1 MPKDKIDLSTFLSDD
16 DKLTFDD
23 IEGAHEEL
31 PEEESEEVEEE
42 LEETEEV
49 EEEEESEEKPEEE
62 SEEEEEEKEET
73 KEDKEEKIELSAEV
87 QEVLKQIENEK
98 IVSKGLEVPVKNLQ
112 PKEIIALLNKGLRF
126 YQAMSENAKIKSELI
141 QQTQQLQEA
150 LARVEEYKNQLARQ
164 LEEARSKTTATMPK
178 ELEITEFDDPETRA
192 LKKAAQEQ
200 WKANQELAQK
210 VAIFEQQLQ
219 SSQVQERQKQIIK
232 EIERLLPEYP
242 LASPEEVLAVYA
254 LTNGR
259 FSIEQ
264 IMLESHKQKANPEY
278 VKKILQVSP
287 EIKKA
292 LYDEITKEYL
302 AKSKAAGQKR
312 VGLKTAG
319 ISPAPGLAKK
329 KVKITADNVDEI
341 LHKLLRKVPI
351 S

>member
-1 MPKDKIDLSTFLSDD
+1 MPENKIDLSTFLSDD
-16 DKLTFDD
+16 DDELTLDD
-23 IEGAHEEL
+23 IEGAHEKLPAEE
-31 PEEESEEVEEE
+31 PEEIEEE
-42 LEETEEV
+42 LEETEEAQ
-49 EEEEESEEKPEEE
+49 EEEEEKSEEEPEEAEEEESEE
-62 SEEEEEEKEET
+62 T
-73 KEDKEEKIELSAEV
+73 KEIKEEKIELPAEV
-87 QEVLKQIENEK
+87 REVLKQIKNEK

-112 PKEIIALLNKGLRF
+112 PKEIVALLNKGLRF

-219 SSQVQERQKQIIK
+219 SSQVQERQKQVIK

-242 LASPEEVLAVYA
+242 LASPEEVLAIYA
-254 LTNGR
+254 LTNGK

-287 EIKKA
+287 EVKKA

-341 LHKLLRKVPI
+341 LHKLLRKIPTT
-351 S
+351 